1 MQFVSYI
8 NLGAGG
14 PAPVAEDP
22 AEDPA
27 EALAAQRAAVAAYLA
42 ACRGR
47 LIAETR
53 ESRVD
58 DVEPAWTALHEA
70 FALCR
75 QHGAAL
81 LVAKLGPMSGDR
93 GFLTALCRE
102 RERHGLRFFAADMP
116 EANAG
121 TLGIL
126 TALTALEAPPPES
139 EDRRARKR
147 NFLTGLEARLHPRRR
162 RGVGAGR
169 AECPA
174 PVRGG
179 RPVGEPPCLPR
190 TLERALGVAP
200 VLAEIRAAGATT
212 FEQIAHALNELG
224 VPSAR
229 GDRWYPSQVR
239 RVEKRIAS
247 AG

>member
-8 NLGAGG
+8 NLDAGDR
-14 PAPVAEDP
+14 APFSDAP
-22 AEDPA
+22 AEELG

-42 ACRGR
+42 ACRGH
-47 LIAETR
+47 LIAEMQEVRT
-53 ESRVD
+53 D
-58 DVEPAWTALHEA
+58 GAEPDRTALQEA

-75 QHGAAL
+75 RHGAAL
-81 LVAKLGPMSGDR
+81 LVAKLGPLSGDR
-93 GFLTALCRE
+93 AFLTALRRE
-102 RERHGLRFFAADMP
+102 RERHELRFFAADMP

-126 TALTALEAPPPES
+126 TALTALEAPRTES
-139 EDRRARKR
+139 EDQRARKR
-147 NFLTGLEARLHPRRR
+147 DFLTGLDARLHPRRR
-162 RGVGAGR
+162 TGAGAGR
-169 AECPA
+169 ADRPA
-174 PVRGG
+174 VVRGG
-179 RPVGEPPCLPR
+179 RPLSEPSCLPR

-239 RVEKRIAS
+239 RVERRIAA